1 VCNSEQHGHLLV
13 MYGLAKEVDRL
24 QKSGS
29 SLVGGH
35 GLMATFDPHVR
46 PHHR

>member
-1 VCNSEQHGHLLV
+1 

-35 GLMATFDPHVR
+35 GLMATTFDPHVR
-46 PHHR
+46 PHHQ